1 MHEPTLLRAPDL
13 ALVGDWRPETGVRL
27 VTLAPELPGA
37 LAVIAD
43 LASRGVVVA
52 AGHSAATYD
61 EALAGIGAG
70 VRYAT
75 HLFNAMAPLDHRE
88 PGIVAALLA
97 DERVTIGVIA
107 DGVHVHP
114 AVVGL
119 VRRIVGPGRFS
130 AVTDALAALDAPT
143 GASRLGSADVAVEGA
158 AARVGARLAGGVV
171 GLDVIVRNVA
181 SLAGVSAADAI
192 RAVTDVPARLLGLA
206 DGRDAVEPG
215 RCADL
220 TLLTADLRV
229 AATIVAGRVAWA
241 DPEVAPW
248 A

>member
-1 MHEPTLLRAPDL
+1 M
-13 ALVGDWRPETGVRL
+13 
-27 VTLAPELPGA
+27 
-37 LAVIAD
+37 
-43 LASRGVVVA
+43 
-52 AGHSAATYD
+52 
-61 EALAGIGAG
+61 
-70 VRYAT
+70 
-75 HLFNAMAPLDHRE
+75 
-88 PGIVAALLA
+88 
-97 DERVTIGVIA
+97 
-107 DGVHVHP
+107 
-114 AVVGL
+114 
-119 VRRIVGPGRFS
+119 
-130 AVTDALAALDAPT
+130 TDALAALDAPT

-206 DGRDAVEPG
+206 DERDAVEPG

-229 AATIVAGRVAWA
+229 AATIVAGRIAWA
-241 DPEVAPW
+241 DPEVVPW